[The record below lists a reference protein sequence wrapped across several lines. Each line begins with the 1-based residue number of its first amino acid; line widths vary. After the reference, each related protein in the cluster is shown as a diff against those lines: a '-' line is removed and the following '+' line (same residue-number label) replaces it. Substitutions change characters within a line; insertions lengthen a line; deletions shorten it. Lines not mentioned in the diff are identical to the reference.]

1 MWDTH
6 AAMSSLRL
14 IFSLACVLAL
24 LTGCASAGGVSSP
37 QRPSSP
43 FMEADKLLFE
53 DGVDMLGEP
62 DGLSGRWAED
72 WSSELHDRVE
82 RSDLIAILTINTLRT
97 EVSPEQ
103 RETHWFAA
111 DVGDVLKGQYS
122 GELGLAAREDSIGF
136 ESVEREQQNMLH
148 KSMVVFANWVADEA
162 GVVSAHWHLA
172 PATKSIVNAVRL
184 TLNGA
189 EPTKTTIIETR

>member
-1 MWDTH
+1 
-6 AAMSSLRL
+6 
-14 IFSLACVLAL
+14 
-24 LTGCASAGGVSSP
+24 
-37 QRPSSP
+37 
-43 FMEADKLLFE
+43 MEADKLLFE

-82 RSDLIAILTINTLRT
+82 RSDLIAVLTINTLRT

-103 RETHWFAA
+103 RQTHWFVA

-122 GELGLAAREDSIGF
+122 GELGLAAPEDSIGF

-148 KSMVVFANWVADEA
+148 KPMVLFAKWVADEA
-162 GVVSAHWHLA
+162 GVVRAHWHLA
-172 PATKSIVNAVRL
+172 PASKSIVNAVRL
-184 TLNGA
+184 TLAGA
-189 EPTKTTIIETR
+189 PPSQTTEIIEHTN